1 MLVKVINNSNN
12 ELPKYET
19 SLSAGMD
26 VRADFSKLSPENLL
40 KAFGD
45 VEVIYAG
52 DSHPKA
58 LVRMSPGARI
68 LVPTGLFMQLPDESG
83 FYRYECQARPRSG
96 LALKKGLTV
105 LNTPGTIDADYTSE
119 IGIILINQGFEDVW
133 IEDGERIAQLVFN
146 KVEVCEW
153 NPVGTLT
160 VTDRKGGFG
169 STN

>member
-26 VRADFSKLSPENLL
+26 VRADFSRLSPQNLL

-45 VEVIYAG
+45 VEVIYSGAN
-52 DSHPKA
+52 HVKTM
-58 LVRMSPGARI
+58 VRMSPGARI
-68 LVPTGLFMQLPDESG
+68 LVPTGIYMQLPDESKL
-83 FYRYECQARPRSG
+83 YRYECQVRPRSG
-96 LALKKGLTV
+96 FALKKGLTV

-119 IGIILINQGFEDVW
+119 IGIILINHGFEDVW
-133 IEDGERIAQLVFN
+133 IEDGERIAQLIFN

-153 NPVGTLT
+153 NPVGTLNI
-160 VTDRKGGFG
+160 TDRKGGFG

>member
-52 DSHPKA
+52 DSHSKA

-96 LALKKGLTV
+96 LALKKGSL
-105 LNTPGTIDADYTSE
+105 Y
-119 IGIILINQGFEDVW
+119 
-133 IEDGERIAQLVFN
+133 
-146 KVEVCEW
+146 
-153 NPVGTLT
+153 
-160 VTDRKGGFG
+160 
-169 STN
+169 